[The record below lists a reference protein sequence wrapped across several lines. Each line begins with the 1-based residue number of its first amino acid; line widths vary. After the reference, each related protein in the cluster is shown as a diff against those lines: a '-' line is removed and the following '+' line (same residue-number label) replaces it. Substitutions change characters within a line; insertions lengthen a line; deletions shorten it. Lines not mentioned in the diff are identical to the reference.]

1 MTNET
6 VTKSARFYCVSLT
19 PDICKT
25 PVGSSTPPLPYSIV
39 GEFSGA
45 QNASPN
51 VKSHSEPVILHQR
64 STIPSVSGDAP
75 GKAGG
80 IKSGTVGKQVDTKV
94 ASPIHHAN
102 GADLVQV
109 GREVWMNARNTVG
122 KIYERGGEVA
132 RPVLVALGE
141 KVLELAQDYKDH
153 GSKKMHGAAEDMV
166 EVGSTV
172 LTGSAVVGV
181 AGAAVA
187 ATGVG
192 LPAAAAMETAAATGA
207 VVGGATVAGG
217 TAMEASATVLDQA
230 ADHIL
235 TGKTPDVVNTAV
247 DIVTNAAE
255 TLALKAG
262 LSRIPGGSLLG
273 KFFGK
278 KLAPSIKKIK
288 EKLAGKK
295 PVKEPPKLDKPPPKS
310 GGDDGKSRGKKE
322 PKSEAPSECCPRN
335 AGPGNKPAK
344 SRKPV
349 HFGTGQEILYQT
361 DFALEG
367 AIPIVWTR
375 CYRSGAECEDWG
387 LLGARWATPY
397 TTALSMCDAGIVYH
411 DDSGRALRL
420 PFLNI
425 GQQYDYRKEGFIL
438 SRDSAELFTVLWRDG
453 SIDRYARGAGGLL
466 PHGYDG
472 VNAMLAPSAPVATER
487 YELVRSEGRDGR
499 GVSVARFADARAGTV
514 LLRLCTDDEAIVEA
528 MRIDDSVPARIG
540 SIEEVLRD
548 GSRVCHARY
557 RYATDVGTG
566 EAARHFDLV
575 GQENA
580 LGDAR
585 HYTYR
590 HHLLTTCTSYVG
602 FAYALEWISLDA
614 LRARWGGSRL
624 SDRELLK
631 AYPITAGNSY
641 QARATATRAGDG
653 NELTQIAY
661 LDADTSRVTENGS
674 TRDYVFDANWLI
686 TEVRRI
692 EHGQAVPLGRREW
705 DRDGMLLA
713 DIDANGAAT
722 HYTYDAAGNLVSS
735 TDALGNR
742 NTIAYDESNQP
753 VRFTDALGNSTRRE
767 YDDVGRPV
775 SISDALGH
783 VTQYRYNQRGQL
795 SELIDA
801 KGGSKQFR
809 YNRQGLLTSYTD
821 CSGHT
826 SEYAYDKQ
834 GRLVSTQ
841 YAMGHATTY
850 HYDALGRLIRLA
862 SPGGASEQY
871 RYDADGNLVLHT
883 DAAGQQTHYRYNGQ
897 GLPIER
903 TDAIGQALRYRY
915 DDALQ
920 LTELIN
926 AKGESYRL
934 SYHAEGWLEA
944 ETGFDGKRTDY
955 NYDRAGNLTAFQS
968 GAQRTELLRDAL
980 GLLQAKTTADGVVR
994 YAYDALGRLVAVSS
1008 PQAEQRFF
1016 HDALGQLIEERSAYF
1031 LQSLPETGRLPNA
1044 PRTSD
1049 ASFIMTHAY
1058 DELGNRIQTVLPNG
1072 RRIDTLRYGSGHW
1085 HGVLWQGQ
1093 TVVDVERD
1101 SLHREKQRTLGN
1113 SGLVATRQYDAQS
1126 RLTQMTLARG
1136 IDAPSPLR
1144 ERRFHYDASGNL
1156 TTIAQTGQTA
1166 NGPLGNL
1173 QYTYDPLGQLLSA
1186 VQPGLVERFAFDPA
1200 GNMVDAAPAAGA
1212 QVPAITGNLL
1222 RTYGDFSYDYD
1233 EQGNTK
1239 HKRFHPPGRESAW
1252 SDLQLEY
1259 DAENRISHATRTER
1273 QTRHRAQYFY
1283 DAFSRRIAK
1292 RVEVEQWGNQQDI
1305 AADTPVQTSSTT
1317 TLFVWDGDTLA
1328 QELGQ
1333 DETVTYMY
1341 EPESFVPLARIA
1353 SKNGNGAAAQAT
1365 HLPSVG
1371 AWGLPSTRLNAE
1383 LHAARSQEE
1392 TEATALQLSAW
1403 QSIQAGANDSATHD
1417 RIGHYNCDHLGTPRE
1432 VLDQLG
1438 SLIWSA
1444 RYKAWGQVVEF
1455 KGSEIEQPLRFQGQ
1469 FKDEETGLQYNRY
1482 RYYDADATKYV
1493 TQDPIGLLGGLNSY
1507 SFAENPTI
1515 WTDPLGLAKKCPSN
1529 TSCNPCIGKNPSA
1542 VAKSWQGKPPY
1553 IGVDTYTNTVL
1564 KKGTVLYALYPYGPK
1579 PGNYYSDKSTLSA
1592 ANGSASAYHDLT
1604 QVAHSGNTPGFK
1616 NMRTR
1621 VRKFILSE
1629 DVCAA
1634 TGLASANP
1642 LLGIGGGNQY
1652 FIEELDILKL
1662 SPRRKIITFQRP

>member
-6 VTKSARFYCVSLT
+6 VTRSARFYCVSLT

-25 PVGSSTPPLPYSIV
+25 PVGSSTPPLPYTII
-39 GEFSGA
+39 GEFSAA

-64 STIPSVSGDAP
+64 STIPSVTGDAP

-132 RPVLVALGE
+132 RPALMALGQ
-141 KVLELAQDYKDH
+141 KVLELAQDYKEH
-153 GSKKMHGAAEDMV
+153 GSEITHLTAEQMLASGETV
-166 EVGSTV
+166 LLGSTV
-172 LTGSAVVGV
+172 VGL
-181 AGAAVA
+181 AGAGLI

-192 LPAAAAMETAAATGA
+192 APVGIPMVGTAAVAGTTGA
-207 VVGGATVAGG
+207 VTVAVGTATEAGATI
-217 TAMEASATVLDQA
+217 LDHA
-230 ADHIL
+230 ADFVL
-235 TGKTPDVVNTAV
+235 TGVTPDFGRAAF
-247 DIVTNAAE
+247 DLGIGIVENIAE
-255 TLALKAG
+255 SAILRG
-262 LSRIPGGSLLG
+262 IPGLG
-273 KFFGK
+273 KFLGK

-288 EKLAGKK
+288 DKLAGKK
-295 PVKEPPKLDKPPPKS
+295 PVKEPHKLDKPPPKN

-322 PKSEAPSECCPRN
+322 PKSEAPSDCCPKN
-335 AGPGNKPAK
+335 SGPGNKPAK

-375 CYRSGAECEDWG
+375 CYRSGADAEDQG

-397 TTALSMCDAGIVYH
+397 TTALSVCDAGIVYH

-420 PFLNI
+420 PSLGI
-425 GQQYDYRKEGFIL
+425 GQQYDHRKEGFIV
-438 SRDSAELFTVLWRDG
+438 SRDGADTFTVLWRDG
-453 SIDRYARGAGGLL
+453 SVDHYARGAGGLL

-472 VNAMLAPSAPVATER
+472 VNAMLAPAAPVATER
-487 YELVRSEGRDGR
+487 YVLVRSEGRDGR
-499 GVSVARFADARAGTV
+499 GVSIERFLDAKAGAV
-514 LLRLCTDDEAIVEA
+514 LLRLCSDDEVIVEA
-528 MRIDDSVPARIG
+528 MRVDDSMPARIG
-540 SIEEVLRD
+540 GIEEVLRD

-557 RYATDVGTG
+557 RYAADAGTG
-566 EAARHFDLV
+566 EAARRFDLAS
-575 GQENA
+575 QENA

-590 HHLLTTCTSYVG
+590 HHLLTTCTSYAG

-624 SDRELLK
+624 NDRELLE

-641 QARATATRAGDG
+641 QARATATRAADG
-653 NELTQIAY
+653 SELTQIAY
-661 LDADTSRVTENGS
+661 LDNDTSRVTENGS

-686 TEVRRI
+686 TEVRRVD
-692 EHGQAVPLGRREW
+692 HGQAVPLGRREW
-705 DRDGMLLA
+705 DRDGMLLS

-722 HYTYDAAGNLVSS
+722 RYAYDAFGNLVSS

-742 NTIAYDESNQP
+742 STIAYDESNQP
-753 VRFTDALGNSTRRE
+753 VLFTDALGNITRRE
-767 YDDVGRPV
+767 YDDAGRPV

>member
-25 PVGSSTPPLPYSIV
+25 PVGSSTPPLPYAIV

-132 RPVLVALGE
+132 RPALAALGQ
-141 KVLELAQDYKDH
+141 KVQELAQDYKNH

-166 EVGSTV
+166 EAGGTV

-192 LPAAAAMETAAATGA
+192 LPAAAAMETAAASGA

-217 TAMEASATVLDQA
+217 TAVEASATVLDQA
-230 ADHIL
+230 ADYIL
-235 TGKTPDVVNTAV
+235 TGKTPDVLDTAATLG
-247 DIVTNAAE
+247 INAAD
-255 TLALKAG
+255 ALLQNLV
-262 LSRIPGGSLLG
+262 LSKIPGSKLLSQ
-273 KFFGK
+273 FLGK
-278 KLAPSIKKIK
+278 KLAPSIRKIK
-288 EKLAGKK
+288 DRLAGKQPAK
-295 PVKEPPKLDKPPPKS
+295 PPPQFDKPPP

-322 PKSEAPSECCPRN
+322 PKSEAPSDCCPKN
-335 AGPGNKPAK
+335 SGPGNKPAK

-375 CYRSGAECEDWG
+375 CYRSGAECEDQG

-397 TTALSMCDAGIVYH
+397 TTALSMCAAGIVYH

-420 PFLNI
+420 PSLSI
-425 GQQYDYRKEGFIL
+425 GQQHDNRKEGFVL
-438 SRDSAELFTVLWRDG
+438 SRDSADLFTVLWRDG
-453 SIDRYARGAGGLL
+453 SRDRYARGAEGWL

-472 VNAMLAPSAPVATER
+472 VNAMLAPTAPVETER
-487 YELVRSEGRDGR
+487 FELVRSEGRDGR
-499 GVSVARFADARAGTV
+499 GVSITRFPDAKAGAV
-514 LLRLCTDDEAIVEA
+514 LLRLCTDDEAMVEA
-528 MRIDDSVPARIG
+528 MRADEHLPTRIG
-540 SIEEVLRD
+540 SVEEVLRD
-548 GSRVCHARY
+548 GSRVCHVRY
-557 RYATDVGTG
+557 RYGADIGTG
-566 EAARHFDLV
+566 EEARRFDLV
-575 GQENA
+575 SQENV

-585 HYTYR
+585 HYSYR
-590 HHLLTTCTSYVG
+590 HHLLTACTSYTG
-602 FAYALEWISLDA
+602 FAYELEWISLDA

-624 SDRELLK
+624 SDRELLE
-631 AYPITAGNSY
+631 AYPITVNNSY

-653 NELTQIAY
+653 GEYTQIAY

-692 EHGQAVPLGRREW
+692 DHGQAVPLGRREW

-722 HYTYDAAGNLVSS
+722 RYAYDAFGNLVCS
-735 TDALGNR
+735 TDALGHR
-742 NTIAYDESNQP
+742 STIAYDEHHQP
-753 VRFTDALGNSTRRE
+753 VRFTDALGNSTHRV
-767 YDDVGRPV
+767 YDSVGRPL
-775 SISDALGH
+775 SITDALGH

-801 KGGSKQFR
+801 KGGSKRLR
-809 YNRQGLLTSYTD
+809 YNRQGLLTAYTD

-834 GRLVSTQ
+834 GRLISMQ
-841 YAMGHATTY
+841 DAMGHATT
-850 HYDALGRLIRLA
+850 HDYDALGRLIRLV

-883 DAAGQQTHYRYNGQ
+883 DAAGHQTHYRYNGQ
-897 GLPIER
+897 GLPVER
-903 TDAIGQALRYRY
+903 TDAIGQSLRYRY

-934 SYHAEGWLEA
+934 CYHAEGWLAA
-944 ETGFDGKRTDY
+944 EIGFDGKRTDY
-955 NYDRAGNLTAFQS
+955 SYDRAGNLTAFQS
-968 GAQRTELLRDAL
+968 GAQHTQLLRDAL

-994 YAYDALGRLVAVSS
+994 YAYDALGRLTAVSS

-1016 HDALGQLIEERSAYF
+1016 HDALGQLIEERSSYF
-1031 LQSLPETGRLPNA
+1031 LQSLPATGRLPNA
-1044 PRTSD
+1044 PRTPD
-1049 ASFIMTHAY
+1049 ASVVMTHAY
-1058 DELGNRIQTVLPNG
+1058 DELGNRIQTILPNG

-1093 TVVDVERD
+1093 TLVDVERD

-1136 IDAPSPLR
+1136 LDAPSPLR
-1144 ERRFHYDASGNL
+1144 ERRFHYDGSGNL

-1166 NGPLGNL
+1166 NGPLGKL
-1173 QYTYDPLGQLLSA
+1173 HYTYDPVGQLLSA

-1200 GNMVDAAPAAGA
+1200 GNMVDATPSPGVQLA
-1212 QVPAITGNLL
+1212 AITGNLL
-1222 RTYGDFSYDYD
+1222 RTFGDFSYDYD
-1233 EQGNTK
+1233 EQGNTTR
-1239 HKRFHPPGRESAW
+1239 KRFHPPGRQSAW
-1252 SDLQLEY
+1252 SDLHLEY
-1259 DAENRISHATRTER
+1259 DAENRISHATRTQR
-1273 QTRHRAQYFY
+1273 QTRHRAEYFY

-1292 RVEVEQWGNQQDI
+1292 RVAVEQWGNQQDI
-1305 AADTPVQTSSTT
+1305 ATDPPLQTSNTT
-1317 TLFVWDGDTLA
+1317 TIFVWDGDTLA
-1328 QELGQ
+1328 QELGR
-1333 DETVTYMY
+1333 DETVTYVY

-1353 SKNGNGAAAQAT
+1353 SKNGNGAAAQAI

-1371 AWGLPSTRLNAE
+1371 AWDLPSTRLNAE
-1383 LHAARSQEE
+1383 LHAARGQEE
-1392 TEATALQLSAW
+1392 TKATALQLSAW
-1403 QSIQAGANDSATHD
+1403 QGIQAGANDSATHD

-1432 VLDQLG
+1432 VTDVMG
-1438 SLIWSA
+1438 SVIWSA
-1444 RYKAWGQVVEF
+1444 RYLSWGRPVLIQESVF
-1455 KGSEIEQPLRFQGQ
+1455 EQYLRFQGQ
-1469 FKDEETGLQYNRY
+1469 YEDIEIGLFYNRY
-1482 RYYDADATKYV
+1482 RYYDPDTSRYI
-1493 TQDPIGLLGGLNSY
+1493 TQDPAGLDGAINLY
-1507 SFAENPTI
+1507 TYAPNPTTWI
-1515 WTDPLGLAKKCPSN
+1515 DPLGLRKRCDTCCVDGRFSSADGAARAALNRYNKKSIRDN
-1529 TSCNPCIGKNPSA
+1529 LEYGGLIYKGKN
-1542 VAKSWQGKPPY
+1542 GKY
-1553 IGVDTYTNTVL
+1553 DFTKATRGTIAGVNPWSGKKIPKNCEETGYWHTHGNYSTEDGTVTSIQNDYFNSNNFSSSDIDAANKKGKL
-1564 KKGTVLYALYPYGPK
+1564 KKEYRGYLGTPSGAFKGYNSKSDYT
-1579 PGNYYSDKSTLSA
+1579 YY
-1592 ANGSASAYHDLT
+1592 
-1604 QVAHSGNTPGFK
+1604 
-1616 NMRTR
+1616 
-1621 VRKFILSE
+1621 I
-1629 DVCAA
+1629 
-1634 TGLASANP
+1634 
-1642 LLGIGGGNQY
+1642 
-1652 FIEELDILKL
+1652 
-1662 SPRRKIITFQRP
+1662 

>member
-19 PDICKT
+19 PDICRT

-39 GEFSGA
+39 GEFSAA

-64 STIPSVSGDAP
+64 STIPGVTGDAP

-132 RPVLVALGE
+132 RPVLTALGQ
-141 KVLELAQDYKDH
+141 KVQELAQDYKDH
-153 GSKKMHGAAEDMV
+153 GSKKMHGAADDMV
-166 EVGSTV
+166 EVGGTV

-217 TAMEASATVLDQA
+217 TAVEASAAVLDQA
-230 ADHIL
+230 ADYVL
-235 TGKTPDVVNTAV
+235 TGKTPDVVDTLAT
-247 DIVTNAAE
+247 IGANAAD
-255 TLALKAG
+255 ALLQNVV
-262 LSRIPGGSLLG
+262 LSKIPGSKLLG
-273 KFFGK
+273 KFLGK

-288 EKLAGKK
+288 DKLAGKK
-295 PVKEPPKLDKPPPKS
+295 PVKEPPKLDKPPPKN

-322 PKSEAPSECCPRN
+322 PKSEAPSDCCPKN
-335 AGPGNKPAK
+335 SGPGNKPAK

-375 CYRSGAECEDWG
+375 CYRSGAESEDQG
-387 LLGARWATPY
+387 VLGARWATPY
-397 TTALSMCDAGIVYH
+397 TTALSVCEAGIVYH

-420 PFLNI
+420 PSLGI
-425 GQQYDYRKEGFIL
+425 GQQYDHRKEGYIV
-438 SRDSAELFTVLWRDG
+438 SRDGADTFTVLWRDG
-453 SIDRYARGAGGLL
+453 SRDRYARSAGGLL

-472 VNAMLAPSAPVATER
+472 VNAMLAPAAPAATER

-499 GVSVARFADARAGTV
+499 GVTIERFLDAKAGAV
-514 LLRLCTDDEAIVEA
+514 LLRLCSDDEVIVEA
-528 MRIDDSVPARIG
+528 MRVDDSMPARIG

-557 RYATDVGTG
+557 RYTADAGTG
-566 EAARHFDLV
+566 EAARRFDLAS
-575 GQENA
+575 QENA

-590 HHLLTTCTSYVG
+590 HHLLTACSSYAG

-614 LRARWGGSRL
+614 LRARWSGSHL
-624 SDRELLK
+624 SDSELLE
-631 AYPITAGNSY
+631 AYPITVNNSY
-641 QARATATRAGDG
+641 QARATATRAADG
-653 NELTQIAY
+653 SELTQIAY
-661 LDADTSRVTENGS
+661 LDNDTSRVTENGS

-686 TEVRRI
+686 TEVRRVD
-692 EHGQAVPLGRREW
+692 HGQSVPLGRREW

-722 HYTYDAAGNLVSS
+722 RYAYDAFGNLVSS

-742 NTIAYDESNQP
+742 STIAYDESNQP
-753 VRFTDALGNSTRRE
+753 VRFTDALGNITRRE
-767 YDDVGRPV
+767 YDDTGRPV

-783 VTQYRYNQRGQL
+783 VTQYRYNQRGQV

-826 SEYAYDKQ
+826 SDYAYDKQ
-834 GRLVSTQ
+834 GRLISTHD
-841 YAMGHATTY
+841 AMGHATTY
-850 HYDALGRLIRLA
+850 DYDALGRLIRLA

-883 DAAGQQTHYRYNGQ
+883 DAAGHQTRYRYNGQ

-955 NYDRAGNLTAFQS
+955 SYDRAGNLTAFQS

-1016 HDALGQLIEERSAYF
+1016 HDALGQLTEERSAYY
-1031 LQSLPETGRLPNA
+1031 LQSPPDTGRLPNA
-1044 PRTSD
+1044 PRTPD
-1049 ASFIMTHAY
+1049 ASFVMTHAY

-1072 RRIDTLRYGSGHW
+1072 RRVDTLRYGSGHW

-1101 SLHREKQRTLGN
+1101 RLHREKQRTLGN

-1136 IDAPSPLR
+1136 MDNPSPLR

-1156 TTIAQTGQTA
+1156 TTIAQSGQTA

-1200 GNMVDAAPAAGA
+1200 GNMVDATPDTSA
-1212 QVPAITGNLL
+1212 QLPAITGNLL
-1222 RTYGDFSYDYD
+1222 RTFGDFSYDYD
-1233 EQGNTK
+1233 EQGNTTR
-1239 HKRFHPPGRESAW
+1239 KRFHPPGRESAW

-1259 DAENRISHATRTER
+1259 DAANRISHATRTER
-1273 QTRHRAQYFY
+1273 QTRHRAEYFY

-1305 AADTPVQTSSTT
+1305 ATDQPVQTSSTT

-1333 DETVTYMY
+1333 DETVTYLY
-1341 EPESFVPLARIA
+1341 EPESFVPLARIH
-1353 SKNGNGAAAQAT
+1353 SEGNDTKEG
-1365 HLPSVG
+1365 
-1371 AWGLPSTRLNAE
+1371 
-1383 LHAARSQEE
+1383 
-1392 TEATALQLSAW
+1392 
-1403 QSIQAGANDSATHD
+1403 QSIHFSDVNGWDLPDVRKYSDQQVAITQADAERLHRSTWKQVQADASVSAKPD
-1417 RIGHYNCDHLGTPRE
+1417 RIDYYNCDHLGTPRE
-1432 VLDQLG
+1432 LTDQVG
-1438 SLIWSA
+1438 NIVWSA
-1444 RYKAWGQVVEF
+1444 RYRAWGQVIDF
-1455 KGSEIEQPLRFQGQ
+1455 SEKEQFLRFQGQ
-1469 FKDEETGLQYNRY
+1469 YEDKESGLFYNRY
-1482 RYYDADATKYV
+1482 RYYDSIFGRYV
-1493 TQDPIGLLGGLNSY
+1493 TQDPIRLIGGINNYLY
-1507 SFAENPTI
+1507 SKNPTETI
-1515 WTDPLGLAKKCPSN
+1515 DPLGLVC
-1529 TSCNPCIGKNPSA
+1529 GKANPSKVDKDNNGKFRDQHGRYA
-1542 VAKSWQGKPPY
+1542 ADPGWPANRGFNDSPNKFSLLPMTTIDRFGHPGGTFVSPQGVQFSHRALPQSYRNGKPY
-1553 IGVDTYTNTVL
+1553 HVYEILKSIQVDAGLAAPWFNQ
-1564 KKGTVLYALYPYGPK
+1564 KGLGMQYELPLPV
-1579 PGNYYSDKSTLSA
+1579 SDLIK
-1592 ANGSASAYHDLT
+1592 NGSL
-1604 QVAHSGNTPGFK
+1604 
-1616 NMRTR
+1616 
-1621 VRKFILSE
+1621 
-1629 DVCAA
+1629 
-1634 TGLASANP
+1634 
-1642 LLGIGGGNQY
+1642 
-1652 FIEELDILKL
+1652 IEVFPCGPI
-1662 SPRRKIITFQRP
+1662 P